1 MSEADLSSGPGGRL
15 SYRLADGS
23 FHGLLQLLG
32 TTTTPT
38 GTEYTVATDEPGRT
52 AKVDVDRTPTGLRVS
67 LGLQPDGGVTD
78 TFEAFSATSHERFL
92 GGGERPQALD
102 LNGQALA
109 VKVSY
114 DCQNTMP
121 APFFL
126 SSAGYGVS
134 LRETAVAALGFPGA
148 TPSDACPGG
157 AEPRCPLAQ
166 GLDVVQL
173 CVKSATLAYDL
184 FAGTPEQI
192 VSAYTRTTGRPQLPP
207 PSQFALIKWRD
218 AVSGPA
224 QLYEDVDKLHALHV
238 PIGWILLDNPWESAG
253 CYGTMTFDTAYADP
267 RGMIR
272 ALHKRGVRFML
283 WISPLVR
290 RQYCPPP
297 AQYSQ
302 FSLFGTGNAATID
315 LTNPAVVSTFESSL
329 RTLIGMGVD
338 GFKADRGDEIDL
350 ESEQLAGGS
359 GVTLHNLYPLLY
371 AKAVAAAVKASG
383 KSGTFATLFRSGA
396 PGSAATVPGFWA
408 GDQAGT
414 FGGLV
419 DAIHDGLSAGTAGYA
434 VWGSDTGGY
443 GATASGEVLVRWAQ
457 FSAVSPVF
465 EVGGTGENSTFWDYG
480 TPIVN
485 AFRDAAV
492 LHYELFPYL
501 YELARVAHS
510 TGLPILR
517 PLALEYP
524 DDSRAWRADT
534 EALVGPDLLAAPVT
548 EAAPAGSGGTTPT
561 PVYLPAGS
569 WLDLAT
575 GLVHHGGSAPFSR
588 PTPLDQL
595 PLYLRAGAAIPF
607 AARTPLIWAK
617 PWPTDALQLP
627 RRGGWIYAPAPGSSS
642 ARAQGFGT
650 LSASTRGRT
659 ITLRLRGAPSE
670 TQVLVAG
677 ALAARTVSIDG
688 RLVARASSAARLR
701 QARGGWVQARTPF
714 PGLVLKLAPRAG
726 VASVV
731 LTLR

>member
-1 MSEADLSSGPGGRL
+1 MSEADLSGGPGGRL

-23 FHGLLQLLG
+23 FHGLLGLLG
-32 TTTTPT
+32 TTSTAA
-38 GTEYTVATDEPGRT
+38 GTEYRVATDEPGRT
-52 AKVDVDRTPTGLRVS
+52 ATVDVDPTAAGVLVS
-67 LGLQPDGGVTD
+67 LRLEPADDVTE
-78 TFEAFSATSHERFL
+78 TFEAFSASASEHFL

-134 LRETAVAALGFPGA
+134 LRATAVAALGFPGG

-173 CVKSATLAYDL
+173 CAKSATLAYDL
-184 FAGTPEQI
+184 FVGTPDEI
-192 VSAYTRTTGRPQLPP
+192 VSAYTQTTGRPQLPP

-218 AVSGPA
+218 VVSGPA

-238 PIGWILLDNPWESAG
+238 PIGWVLLDNPWESNG
-253 CYGTMTFDTAYADP
+253 CYGEMSFDQQTYPDP
-267 RGMIR
+267 PAMIR
-272 ALHKRGVRFML
+272 ALHARGVRFML

-290 RQYCPPP
+290 LQYCPPP

-302 FSLFGTGNAATID
+302 SALFGTGNAATID
-315 LTNPAVVSTFESSL
+315 LTDPATVSAFESGLS
-329 RTLIGMGVD
+329 TLIGMGVD

-350 ESEQLAGGS
+350 EGEQLAGGS
-359 GVTLHNLYPLLY
+359 GVILHNLYPLLY
-371 AKAVAAAVKASG
+371 ARAVAAAVSASG
-383 KSGTFATLFRSGA
+383 RSGSFATLFRSGA
-396 PGSAATVPGFWA
+396 PGSAATVPGFWG

-414 FGGLV
+414 FAGLV

-434 VWGSDTGGY
+434 IWGSDTGGY

-480 TPIVN
+480 ATIVN

-501 YELARVAHS
+501 YELARVAHAS
-510 TGLPILR
+510 GLPILR

-524 DDSRAWRADT
+524 GDARAWREDT
-534 EALVGPDLLAAPVT
+534 EVLVGSDLLAAPVT
-548 EAAPAGSGGTTPT
+548 AAAPATPT
-561 PVYLPAGS
+561 VYLPAGS

-575 GLVHHGGSAPFSR
+575 GAVHRGGGAPFAR
-588 PTPLDQL
+588 PTPLDEL

-607 AARTPLIWAK
+607 AARSPLLW
-617 PWPTDALQLP
+617 PRSWPTDALQLP
-627 RRGGWIYAPAPGSSS
+627 GRGGWIYAPATGSTA
-642 ARAQGFGT
+642 ARTTEFGT
-650 LSASTRGRT
+650 FSAGMHGRT
-659 ITLRLRGAPSE
+659 ATLRLSGAPRE

-677 ALAARTVSIDG
+677 RRTPRTVRIDG
-688 RLVARASSAARLR
+688 RFVPRAASAAALR
-701 QARGGWVQARTPF
+701 RAREGWLPTRTPF
-714 PGLVLKLAPRAG
+714 PGVVLKLAPRAG
-726 VASVV
+726 VANVV